1 MGYGGMKPFKQYL
14 NELTKDD
21 WMKII
26 DKSCDAQNEALSRA
40 KDKEKIAVYES
51 LLHDLHFAAFVTM
64 DNKILGDLLSKISA
78 WSYAHRQG
86 NGEFTDAEV
95 QENIDKSFDKLKG

>member
-1 MGYGGMKPFKQYL
+1 MKPFKQYL
-14 NELTKDD
+14 NELTKDA

-40 KDKEKIAVYES
+40 KDKQKIAVYES
-51 LLHDLHFAAFVTM
+51 LLHDLHFAAFVCM
-64 DNKILGDLLSKISA
+64 DNKRVGDLLNAISN

-86 NGEFTDAEV
+86 NGELSDVE
-95 QENIDKSFDKLKG
+95 QQQIIDKAFDKLKG